1 MEDPRSTPEAPDD
14 DTPPAPD
21 DALTRLADAP
31 IELHVE
37 LARVTLPLETLASLR
52 VGQVLETGRAIG
64 ERVRLCAGSQVVAE
78 GELVRVDGEIGVR
91 LTRVGR

>member
-1 MEDPRSTPEAPDD
+1 M
-14 DTPPAPD
+14 
-21 DALTRLADAP
+21 
-31 IELHVE
+31 
-37 LARVTLPLETLASLR
+37 TLPLETLASLR